1 MELRGYNSN
10 AVPQRF
16 LLHNH
21 DDMYLLSRKRRLNLT
36 LIIVVSIM
44 AATGAVTAVSG
55 QLTSASSPSWVNLL
69 VQLRSNDSEVRSG
82 AFDQLRLDPTALR
95 DPEVKAALVNL
106 LDRENEETVTGDEED
121 YSMYVDTLSDTVTKL
136 VDWSDPRQVCILANS
151 VYPPAELAD
160 HARIAVPC
168 LLRRLKKNVPHTFQ
182 GQVVAM
188 MVQAL
193 AKGKRELDPAA
204 MQAARQAT
212 LSGLHDPDEGVR
224 MDTVNALGKFGGED
238 MIPALRVVAE
248 KDPAIRK
255 WAAEAIVAIQ
265 QRTHPAPHPT
275 VSGVMQGMKSPKW
288 GQRLEAFGEAAE
300 LLASSDTSPKD
311 ADLLRLGIIRL
322 LSHENK
328 GGLKEPDDVKAE
340 NYGEGYGEDKSEYY
354 AGIIEFVASFN
365 DERAI
370 PALLGAAGSGGMAT
384 RAVARFGKKAL
395 DPTLAQ
401 VQGKDPRLA
410 DDALFVIRDMLEFG
424 LVTDPQCLLRI
435 RNAVRSALDA
445 EDSGL
450 RDTAVYLVEYLDNRE
465 EFAPKLKNIADHDP
479 AKLPNQ
485 PKADGSVGDF
495 YFVRASA
502 RRSLQQ
508 IENHERPPID
518 RGLPPSE
525 YEPVK

>member
-1 MELRGYNSN
+1 VELRGYNSN

-21 DDMYLLSRKRRLNLT
+21 DDIYLLSRKRRLNLT

-212 LSGLHDPDEGVR
+212 LSGLHDPDEGIR

-248 KDPAIRK
+248 KDPAIRE

-265 QRTHPAPHPT
+265 QQTAAIASGAALI
-275 VSGVMQGMKSPKW
+275 VSGTVLGLLWRFGVWRYMQVGGTDLRVILWP
-288 GQRLEAFGEAAE
+288 
-300 LLASSDTSPKD
+300 SSQMLTAGWCSTLTGILITTYSV
-311 ADLLRLGIIRL
+311 AINCWLYIGIGLLLRGVL
-322 LSHENK
+322 LRMK
-328 GGLKEPDDVKAE
+328 
-340 NYGEGYGEDKSEYY
+340 
-354 AGIIEFVASFN
+354 
-365 DERAI
+365 
-370 PALLGAAGSGGMAT
+370 
-384 RAVARFGKKAL
+384 RAVA
-395 DPTLAQ
+395 PT
-401 VQGKDPRLA
+401 K
-410 DDALFVIRDMLEFG
+410 
-424 LVTDPQCLLRI
+424 
-435 RNAVRSALDA
+435 S
-445 EDSGL
+445 
-450 RDTAVYLVEYLDNRE
+450 
-465 EFAPKLKNIADHDP
+465 
-479 AKLPNQ
+479 
-485 PKADGSVGDF
+485 
-495 YFVRASA
+495 
-502 RRSLQQ
+502 
-508 IENHERPPID
+508 
-518 RGLPPSE
+518 
-525 YEPVK
+525 